1 MISCGNRCWC
11 LSSFITCENRNNDDG
26 SDLDDVDADYDADYD
41 GDDDCDVD
49 GDGDDDDDDINCVW
63 LVVGNGAVACLV
75 ASPVTTA
82 AVIAHLVA
90 FCLPS
95 PFLIQLSKISN
106 PTSLLYVMLKVV
118 SVLHWL

>member
-1 MISCGNRCWC
+1 MWAQCVISCGNRCWC
-11 LSSFITCENRNNDDG
+11 LPSFLTCENRNDDDG
-26 SDLDDVDADYDADYD
+26 GDVDDDDGDND
-41 GDDDCDVD
+41 GDDDSDVN
-49 GDGDDDDDDINCVW
+49 GDGDDDDINCVW

-82 AVIAHLVA
+82 VVIAHLVA

>member
-1 MISCGNRCWC
+1 MIYN
-11 LSSFITCENRNNDDG
+11 
-26 SDLDDVDADYDADYD
+26 SDLDDDDGDND
-41 GDDDCDVD
+41 GDDDGDDNSDV
-49 GDGDDDDDDINCVW
+49 DGDDDDDDINCVW

-106 PTSLLYVMLKVV
+106 PTSLLNVMLKVV
-118 SVLHWL
+118 KFYTGYRKLAPGELMIHLGS